1 MKNSKNW
8 KNDKIIVFN
17 IYNLIYVCF
26 KFYIFFK
33 EVMRSTHILFIL
45 LSYGL
50 FSLTLTLSDNVK
62 DVINVDKD
70 AIDVD
75 KDVVVADKTD

>member
-1 MKNSKNW
+1 
-8 KNDKIIVFN
+8 
-17 IYNLIYVCF
+17 
-26 KFYIFFK
+26 
-33 EVMRSTHILFIL
+33 MRSTHILFIL

-70 AIDVD
+70 VVDVD